1 MHFCGK
7 LFERLSTL
15 WRRAVPPADVLRKH
29 KRRKFPTFGPGGIK
43 TEEKLGECHVRG
55 REGDNISVR
64 NSFQREGEGDIII
77 L

>member
-1 MHFCGK
+1 M
-7 LFERLSTL
+7 
-15 WRRAVPPADVLRKH
+15 PPAGVLRKH

-64 NSFQREGEGDIII
+64 NSFQREGGGGYYHFMKESVRRGTQVSFGIST
-77 L
+77 